1 MNSLQISDKKTREA
15 LDAKLSQLQKNQHIQ
30 EARKEANRLG
40 IVFVSLSGKIIPTTA
55 VDLIPEKTARKHRVI
70 VFHKDRTGIKI
81 AVINKDDP
89 QVLEIIENL
98 KHTFNLP
105 VEIQL
110 TTDDDLEKALE
121 TYKFVHKIAAEGIV
135 KLDPKIIESL
145 TEEIT
150 DYREITTRANTAS
163 ISEFLNLIFAA
174 ALKINASDIHF
185 QPEESAITLRLR
197 IDGVL
202 HHILDLAPAHFSQIK
217 KRIKLLA
224 RLKINIENQPQEG
237 SFSIKVKNE
246 QIDMRVSAIPSNF
259 GETITIRVL
268 NPGRIALEF
277 EALGLN
283 EMARAIIEREIKK
296 PNGMII
302 TTGPTGSGK
311 TTTLYTILKK
321 LNQEGT
327 QIITLEDPIEYK
339 LPGIVQMQVTA
350 RMGFAQGLKAILRQD
365 PDIIMVGEI
374 RELETADTAV
384 NAALTGHLVLS
395 TVHTNNAAGAIPR
408 FSALGVKSFLLAP
421 SLNLIIGQRL
431 VRRVCPKCSIPFELN
446 AAVLEKARTELKK
459 LPLEYQKTINFDQLT
474 FYQGH
479 SCAYCNGLGY
489 KGRIGIYELLPID
502 DALAALIQEGKATE
516 SAINAYALS
525 KGMITMAQDG
535 LLKALNGLTT
545 VEEVLRVTE

>member
-1 MNSLQISDKKTREA
+1 
-15 LDAKLSQLQKNQHIQ
+15 
-30 EARKEANRLG
+30 
-40 IVFVSLSGKIIPTTA
+40 
-55 VDLIPEKTARKHRVI
+55 
-70 VFHKDRTGIKI
+70 
-81 AVINKDDP
+81 
-89 QVLEIIENL
+89 
-98 KHTFNLP
+98 
-105 VEIQL
+105 
-110 TTDDDLEKALE
+110 
-121 TYKFVHKIAAEGIV
+121 
-135 KLDPKIIESL
+135 
-145 TEEIT
+145 
-150 DYREITTRANTAS
+150 
-163 ISEFLNLIFAA
+163 
-174 ALKINASDIHF
+174 
-185 QPEESAITLRLR
+185 
-197 IDGVL
+197 
-202 HHILDLAPAHFSQIK
+202 
-217 KRIKLLA
+217 
-224 RLKINIENQPQEG
+224 
-237 SFSIKVKNE
+237 
-246 QIDMRVSAIPSNF
+246 
-259 GETITIRVL
+259 L

-408 FSALGVKSFLLAP
+408 FSALGVKPFLLAP

-446 AAVLEKARTELKK
+446 ASVLEKARAELLK
-459 LPLEYQKTINFDQLT
+459 LPVEYQKTINFDQLT

-479 SCAYCNGLGY
+479 SCSNCNGLGY

-502 DALAALIQEGKATE
+502 NAVAALIQEGKATE
-516 SAINAYALS
+516 SAISSYAAS
-525 KGMITMAQDG
+525 IGMITMAQDG